1 MRKYLII
8 LSSIGSFVLGLLLQT
23 CTTPTKTLND
33 TRRTEAVAVLR
44 SFSYKHIIF
53 APVAESLLAR
63 GMDTSFLRQLL
74 NDDRVE
80 FKENLVKYN
89 VTGYRNPPDY
99 SFNYND
105 KSVKK
110 AKEFISQNAEL
121 LQNAENSY
129 HIPKEVLTSILWVE
143 TKFGTIL
150 GKNNIPSVFLS
161 VALAN
166 QPEYLAM
173 NKENLR
179 KDWKG
184 TDAEL
189 QALDEKI
196 EKRAQRKAAWAIGEL
211 MALDTLRRVSP
222 LQPLEIYGS
231 SAGAFG
237 LSQFLP
243 SSYLRWAKDG
253 NSDGRINLFELRD
266 AVFSIANYLTVNGWG
281 KNRSEQESAVFHYN
295 NSKDYVAAVL
305 TLADKLRQ

>member
-1 MRKYLII
+1 MRKPLII
-8 LSSIGSFVLGLLLQT
+8 LTAAFVVGLLLQT
-23 CTTPTKTLND
+23 CTTPTKTAND
-33 TRRTEAVAVLR
+33 NRRTEAVAALR

-53 APVAESLLAR
+53 APIAESLLAR

-99 SFNYND
+99 SFNYNE

-110 AKEFISQNAEL
+110 AKEFFAQNSGL
-121 LQNAENSY
+121 LQNAETAY
-129 HIPKEVLTSILWVE
+129 HVPKEVLASILLVE

-150 GKNNIPSVFLS
+150 GKNNVPSVFLS

-166 QPEYLAM
+166 QPEYIAM

-184 TDAEL
+184 DAAEL
-189 QALDEKI
+189 AALDLKI
-196 EKRAQRKAAWAIGEL
+196 EQQAKEKSGLGNRRADGVGHLAPDFAATPAGN
-211 MALDTLRRVSP
+211 LR
-222 LQPLEIYGS
+222 LG
-231 SAGAFG
+231 AGAFG

-253 NSDGRINLFELRD
+253 NADGVVNLFDTRD

-281 KNRSEQESAVFHYN
+281 ENRAEQERAVFHYN

-305 TLADKLRQ
+305 TLADKLRK

>member
-1 MRKYLII
+1 MRKLLVI
-8 LSSIGSFVLGLLLQT
+8 SSSVFTVLFGLLLQT
-23 CTTPTKTLND
+23 CTTPTRTLNYS
-33 TRRTEAVAVLR
+33 RRMESAAVLQ
-44 SFSYKHIIF
+44 SLNYKHIIF

-110 AKEFISQNAEL
+110 AKEFIAQNAEL
-121 LQNAENSY
+121 LQKAESSY
-129 HIPKEVLTSILWVE
+129 HVPKEVLTSILWVE

-166 QPEYLAM
+166 QPEYIAM

-184 TDAEL
+184 TAAEL
-189 QALDEKI
+189 QELDEKI
-196 EKRAQRKAAWAIGEL
+196 EKRAQRKAIWAIGEL
-211 MALDTLRRVSP
+211 MALDTLRRISP

-231 SAGAFG
+231 TAGAFG
-237 LSQFLP
+237 FSQFLP

-253 NSDGRINLFELRD
+253 NADGSINLFEMRD
-266 AVFSIANYLTVNGWG
+266 AVYSIANYLTVNGWG
-281 KNRSEQESAVFHYN
+281 EQRTQQEKAVFHYN

-305 TLADKLRQ
+305 TLADKLRK